1 MRQFV
6 TVTLLFASL
15 LLLPSCRRKTAT
27 PSSAS
32 SKPVSERAGTD
43 PARAEDE
50 AALREAAIKGDIGT
64 VKVLLDE
71 GVNVNAKDADGR
83 TALTEAAF
91 YGRTEIAKMLL
102 DKGADVFA
110 KKNDG
115 ATLLT
120 IASSHKE
127 IAEMIQQ
134 EIQLLEVA
142 GKGDNA
148 MVKELLDKGAY
159 VDVRDPE
166 GRTPLTE
173 AMWLVPAVVDE
184 FDENAPLA
192 TTTSADDVANLV
204 AFLASDESSSISGTL
219 QLIDRGAH
227 NGEVN
232 RQFQRRHQSGGRQ

>member
-1 MRQFV
+1 MRRLI
-6 TVTLLFASL
+6 TPTLLFASL
-15 LLLPSCRRKTAT
+15 LLLASCQRKAAT
-27 PSSAS
+27 PLLAP
-32 SKPVSERAGTD
+32 SKPVPERAS
-43 PARAEDE
+43 AADE

-115 ATLLT
+115 ATPLT
-120 IASSHKE
+120 MASSHKE
-127 IAEMIQQ
+127 IAEMIQR

-148 MVKELLDKGAY
+148 MVRELLDKGAY
-159 VDVRDPE
+159 VNVRDPE

-173 AMWLVPAVVDE
+173 AAWNNHVETVKLLLDKGANPNAKKVDG
-184 FDENAPLA
+184 ATPLSIA
-192 TTTSADDVANLV
+192 TTKRHKEIVELLKKA
-204 AFLASDESSSISGTL
+204 
-219 QLIDRGAH
+219 GAK
-227 NGEVN
+227 
-232 RQFQRRHQSGGRQ
+232 

>member
-115 ATLLT
+115 ATPLT
-120 IASSHKE
+120 MAASHKE

-159 VDVRDPE
+159 VNVRDPE

-173 AMWLVPAVVDE
+173 AAWNNHVETVKLLLDKGANPNAKKVDG
-184 FDENAPLA
+184 ATPLSIA
-192 TTTSADDVANLV
+192 TIKRHKEIVELLKKA
-204 AFLASDESSSISGTL
+204 
-219 QLIDRGAH
+219 GAK
-227 NGEVN
+227 
-232 RQFQRRHQSGGRQ
+232 